1 MVIGDSVKKISW
13 FLKGLISLTLLVAT
27 QQLYAE
33 EITTDTRQP
42 FLTVAK
48 IIEDGYSKLSGLQII
63 ELMDKHVIEVVDI
76 ETDAVAFSQLKSNAD
91 KQDSGMERK
100 FDETKKD
107 KASAF
112 LDTRLLA
119 RAPSLDGKIERRVE
133 GDALV
138 ATDGIR
144 TYRYRVYEKQGHMYA
159 VRDIDA
165 GYVYFE
171 VKVK

>member
-1 MVIGDSVKKISW
+1 MDNGVGKVNWLIRCMV
-13 FLKGLISLTLLVAT
+13 LLAVLVFS
-27 QQLYAE
+27 QQVYAE
-33 EITTDTRQP
+33 ETTADDRQS
-42 FLTVAK
+42 FLTVDK
-48 IIEDGYSKLSGLQII
+48 IIEGGYRKLSGLQLI

-76 ETDAVAFSQLKSNAD
+76 ETEAVAVSKLESSGGKPE
-91 KQDSGMERK
+91 SGMDRE

-119 RAPSLDGKIERRVE
+119 RAPPLEGKIERRVE

-144 TYRYRVYEKQGHMYA
+144 TYRYSVYDKQGHMYA

>member
-1 MVIGDSVKKISW
+1 MNIDNRVGRISW
-13 FLKGLISLTLLVAT
+13 LVKGIISLALLAVT

-33 EITTDTRQP
+33 EVIDDTKKS
-42 FLTVAK
+42 FLTVEK
-48 IIEDGYSKLSGLQII
+48 IIEDGYSKLSGLQLI
-63 ELMDKHVIEVVDI
+63 ELMDKNVIEVVDI
-76 ETDAVAFSQLKSNAD
+76 ETEAISVSQLKSDSN
-91 KQDSGMERK
+91 KSESGMERE

-119 RAPSLDGKIERRVE
+119 RAPPLDGKIERRVE

-138 ATDGIR
+138 ATDGVR

>member
-1 MVIGDSVKKISW
+1 MVNSDGAGTISR
-13 FLKGLISLTLLVAT
+13 LIKGIVTLALLAVT

-33 EITTDTRQP
+33 EVIDNTKEP
-42 FLTVAK
+42 LLTVEK
-48 IIEDGYSKLSGLQII
+48 IIEDGYSKLTGLQII

-76 ETDAVAFSQLKSNAD
+76 ETEATSVSQLKSD
-91 KQDSGMERK
+91 SSKSESGMERK

-119 RAPSLDGKIERRVE
+119 RAPPLDGKIERRVD
-133 GDALV
+133 GDALI
-138 ATDGIR
+138 ATDGVR

>member
-1 MVIGDSVKKISW
+1 MVNGGGIGKISR
-13 FLKGLISLTLLVAT
+13 LITSIVLLALLAVT
-27 QQLYAE
+27 PQLYAE
-33 EITTDTRQP
+33 DIIDSTNKP
-42 FLTVAK
+42 FLTVET
-48 IIEDGYSKLSGLQII
+48 ITEDGYRKLTGLQII

-76 ETDAVAFSQLKSNAD
+76 ETEATSVSQLKSD
-91 KQDSGMERK
+91 SSKSESGMERK

-119 RAPSLDGKIERRVE
+119 RAPPLDGKIERRVE
-133 GDALV
+133 GNALV
-138 ATDGIR
+138 ATDAIR

-165 GYVYFE
+165 GYVYYE

>member
-1 MVIGDSVKKISW
+1 MVNGDGTGTISR
-13 FLKGLISLTLLVAT
+13 LIKGIVSLALLAAT

-33 EITTDTRQP
+33 EVIDDTKKP
-42 FLTVAK
+42 LLTVEK
-48 IIEDGYSKLSGLQII
+48 IIEDGYSKLSGLQLI

-76 ETDAVAFSQLKSNAD
+76 ETEATSVSQLKSD
-91 KQDSGMERK
+91 SSESESGMERK

-119 RAPSLDGKIERRVE
+119 RAPPLDGKIERRVE

-138 ATDGIR
+138 ATDGVR

-165 GYVYFE
+165 GYVYYE

>member
-1 MVIGDSVKKISW
+1 MVIGEGVGKISW
-13 FLKGLISLTLLVAT
+13 LIKSIVSLAILAVS

-33 EITTDTRQP
+33 EVIDNTKEP
-42 FLTVAK
+42 FLTVEK
-48 IIEDGYSKLSGLQII
+48 IIEDGYSKLSGLQLT

-76 ETDAVAFSQLKSNAD
+76 ETDAVAVSQLKSD
-91 KQDSGMERK
+91 STVSESGMERK
-100 FDETKKD
+100 FDEAKKD

-119 RAPSLDGKIERRVE
+119 RAPPLDGKIERRVE

-144 TYRYRVYEKQGHMYA
+144 TYSYRVYEKQGHMYA

-165 GYVYFE
+165 GYVYYE
-171 VKVK
+171 VMVK

>member
-1 MVIGDSVKKISW
+1 MVIDDYVVKISW
-13 FLKGLISLTLLVAT
+13 LIKGMASLALLAVA
-27 QQLYAE
+27 QQLNAE
-33 EITTDTRQP
+33 EATADNSQS
-42 FLTVAK
+42 FLTVEK
-48 IIEDGYSKLSGLQII
+48 IINGGYSKLSGLQII

-76 ETDAVAFSQLKSNAD
+76 ETEAVAVSQLESDAGKPEG
-91 KQDSGMERK
+91 GMERK

-119 RAPSLDGKIERRVE
+119 RAPPLEGNIERRVE

-138 ATDGIR
+138 ATDGVR

-171 VKVK
+171 VRVK

>member
-1 MVIGDSVKKISW
+1 MVNGDGVGKISW
-13 FLKGLISLTLLVAT
+13 LIKGIASLVLLAVS

-33 EITTDTRQP
+33 EIIDNTKES
-42 FLTVAK
+42 FLTVET
-48 IIEDGYSKLSGLQII
+48 IIEDGYRKLTGLQII

-76 ETDAVAFSQLKSNAD
+76 EPEAVAVSQLKPDSS
-91 KQDSGMERK
+91 KSESGMERK
-100 FDETKKD
+100 FEESKKD
-107 KASAF
+107 KTSAF
-112 LDTRLLA
+112 LDARLLA
-119 RAPSLDGKIERRVE
+119 RAPPLDGKIERRVE

-171 VKVK
+171 VEVK

>member
-1 MVIGDSVKKISW
+1 MVMGYGVEKISW
-13 FLKGLISLTLLVAT
+13 LIKVMASLALCAVA

-33 EITTDTRQP
+33 EVIDNTKKP
-42 FLTVAK
+42 FLTVEK
-48 IIEDGYSKLSGLQII
+48 IIEDGYSKLNGLQII

-76 ETDAVAFSQLKSNAD
+76 ETNAVAVSQLEPDSGKPE
-91 KQDSGMERK
+91 SGMERT
-100 FDETKKD
+100 FDETKKN

-119 RAPSLDGKIERRVE
+119 RAPPLEGKIERRVE

-138 ATDGIR
+138 ATDGVR
-144 TYRYRVYEKQGHMYA
+144 TYRYSVYEKHGHMYA

-171 VKVK
+171 VKTM

>member
-1 MVIGDSVKKISW
+1 MINGDGGGKISR
-13 FLKGLISLTLLVAT
+13 LIKGIVSLALLAVT

-33 EITTDTRQP
+33 EIIDDTKKP
-42 FLTVAK
+42 LLTVEK
-48 IIEDGYSKLSGLQII
+48 IIEDGYSKLSGLQLI

-76 ETDAVAFSQLKSNAD
+76 ETEATSVSQLKSD
-91 KQDSGMERK
+91 SSKSESGMERK

-107 KASAF
+107 KTSTF

-119 RAPSLDGKIERRVE
+119 RAPPLDGKIERRIE

-144 TYRYRVYEKQGHMYA
+144 TYRYRVYQKQGHMYA

>member
-1 MVIGDSVKKISW
+1 MVIGNSVGKIGW
-13 FLKGLISLTLLVAT
+13 LVKGIVSLALLSAA

-33 EITTDTRQP
+33 EVIDNTKKP
-42 FLTVAK
+42 FLTVEK
-48 IIEDGYSKLSGLQII
+48 LIEDGYSKLSGLQII
-63 ELMDKHVIEVVDI
+63 ELMDKHVIQVVDI
-76 ETDAVAFSQLKSNAD
+76 ETEAVAVSQRKSDDA
-91 KQDSGMERK
+91 KSESGMERT

-107 KASAF
+107 KTSAF

-119 RAPSLDGKIERRVE
+119 RAPPLDGKIERSVE

-144 TYRYRVYEKQGHMYA
+144 TYRYRIYDKQGHMYA

-171 VKVK
+171 VRVK